1 MRNLLTQAA
10 TSSHVCTHD
19 PFASRHHL
27 ALSLQGMFNN
37 ANVIFRTR
45 FVDGVS
51 TVIRTLGNGP
61 SLNKA
66 AAKAAAQRN
75 AYVNSTQQSVLSTMS
90 TESICLLVSDLD
102 TYMILSLYY
111 DSSQQEEGGKRKKG
125 KVGPAYLSTNPAS
138 PMNVPV
144 GDEN

>member
-1 MRNLLTQAA
+1 
-10 TSSHVCTHD
+10 
-19 PFASRHHL
+19 
-27 ALSLQGMFNN
+27 MFNN

-75 AYVNSTQQSVLSTMS
+75 AYVKTLLYPSVLSTMS